1 MCVCVIWPFSSLLAG
16 TPDSRPRTK
25 TEQTAQAPQA
35 AVRGDQALWVSSA
48 VETWGSQASWP
59 PHASEQSAPSWGRCC
74 DGMAV
79 WWGGL
84 LFLWSIPHLSIHHLS
99 LHSSLQ
105 PSIHPPIHPPLA
117 LHIHPSTHPSIH
129 PPLASHIH
137 PSIHPSIHPPLALH
151 IHPSIHPSI
160 HPPLASHIHPST
172 PCLTHPSIHP
182 PIYPPTIHHP
192 SSSPPLSDDPPMHL
206 LIHAT

>member
-25 TEQTAQAPQA
+25 TEQTAQAPRA
-35 AVRGDQALWVSSA
+35 AVREDQALWVSSA

-79 WWGGL
+79 WWGGML
-84 LFLWSIPHLSIHHLS
+84 LLWSVPHLSTHHLS

-105 PSIHPPIHPPLA
+105 
-117 LHIHPSTHPSIH
+117 
-129 PPLASHIH
+129 
-137 PSIHPSIHPPLALH
+137 
-151 IHPSIHPSI
+151 PSIHPSI

-172 PCLTHPSIHP
+172 HPS
-182 PIYPPTIHHP
+182 IYPPTIHHP